1 MQYYNQVLDAYLFES
16 RIFSVCTLVV
26 IAVVVVTHGVSYG
39 RRPIVSI
46 SSPAALLGC
55 CTSTNE
61 AAVCCIRFATSK
73 RKARTYIIMVR
84 VVWKGFVI
92 LRPFSKLS
100 SNASSDCEGLSTD
113 DDLNRWCS
121 VNILRFCSGFCAVLE
136 SLEAFRA
143 LGSRALKS
151 EGSELFLTAKNCMVG
166 TVITTPKT
174 VVLLSCC
181 STYLPNRS
189 YSHRIRNQGYQ
200 YYNAS

>member
-1 MQYYNQVLDAYLFES
+1 MNNLDQHILLSATWRVYLQRVYLEFNDVHIAWALSRNRHHCAMQYYNQVLDAYLFES

-136 SLEAFRA
+136 
-143 LGSRALKS
+143 
-151 EGSELFLTAKNCMVG
+151 
-166 TVITTPKT
+166 
-174 VVLLSCC
+174 
-181 STYLPNRS
+181 
-189 YSHRIRNQGYQ
+189 
-200 YYNAS
+200 